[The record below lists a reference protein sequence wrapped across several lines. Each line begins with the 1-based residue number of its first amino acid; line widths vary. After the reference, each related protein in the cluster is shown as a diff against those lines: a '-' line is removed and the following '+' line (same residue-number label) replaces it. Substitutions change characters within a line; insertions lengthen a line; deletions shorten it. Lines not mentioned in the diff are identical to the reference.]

1 MGSCVAIRLSSYH
14 GNIGLFVV
22 KENFRGCGIGTT
34 IFDMAVAHLGEHRNK
49 GLSAVPR
56 MYHIYRDRAK
66 FNKVAAWEVV
76 MFRLDGKRLLA
87 NLANILKCAA
97 PKQPDADRLADATD
111 RSDDRSDCDDSSI
124 TESTNSS
131 SRCDSEELNSI
142 NENEVDASAGGT
154 AAAKQS
160 KHLHNSLSSPLKDI
174 TGEESS
180 RGNMPR
186 DYDWIRR
193 KKSELSLLKEHKF
206 HTFNQLINYSAPR
219 PHLNSLIFSTRV
231 FPSNGSSKAGSVNS
245 PSISLPS
252 LLLNGSGDNAL
263 NAFDQNAFRTP
274 LDKHLVDSSRVSI
287 VPYSNYWLY
296 KLIDFDEQ
304 LSGYNRS
311 KIVRLSA
318 NEENSKTKLAVVGEQ
333 IVGYGTVKHSL
344 QDIYL
349 IAPLY
354 AQSPQI
360 ASDLIREFVRSM
372 SIQQLV
378 KGFILKLPN
387 CNHKAIELMESLGF
401 EKQDY
406 VVTR

>member
-1 MGSCVAIRLSSYH
+1 MAIRLSSYH

-49 GLSAVPR
+49 GLSAVPQ
-56 MYHIYRDRAK
+56 MFHIYRDRAK
-66 FNKVAAWEVV
+66 FNKVASWEVL
-76 MFRLDGKRLLA
+76 MFKLDGKRLLA
-87 NLANILKCAA
+87 NLANFLKSSA
-97 PKQPDADRLADATD
+97 PKNPDVDEPVGAADKP
-111 RSDDRSDCDDSSI
+111 DDRSDCDTASI
-124 TESTNSS
+124 TNSTNSS
-131 SRCDSEELNSI
+131 SRCDSEELNAI
-142 NENEVDASAGGT
+142 NENEAELFAGHP
-154 AAAKQS
+154 KQS

-174 TGEESS
+174 TGEENGRS
-180 RGNMPR
+180 NVLR

-193 KKSELSLLKEHKF
+193 KKSELSLLKDHKF

-219 PHLNSLIFSTRV
+219 PHLNSLIFSTKV
-231 FPSNGSSKAGSVNS
+231 FPSTGKTSSANS

-252 LLLNGSGDNAL
+252 LLLNGSGDTGL
-263 NAFDQNAFRTP
+263 SAFDKPPFGTP
-274 LDKHLVDSSRVSI
+274 FGGGQPLIDSRVI
-287 VPYSNYWLY
+287 TRTQVIDYSNYWLH

-304 LSGYNRS
+304 LNGYNRS
-311 KIVRLSA
+311 KIVRLSV
-318 NEENSKTKLAVVGEQ
+318 NEEHSRTKLAVIGEQ
-333 IVGYGTVKHSL
+333 IVGYGTAKYSL
-344 QDIYL
+344 QDTWL

-354 AQSPQI
+354 AQTAQI
-360 ASDLIREFVRSM
+360 ASDLIKAFVRSM

-387 CNHKAIELMESLGF
+387 GNHKAIELMESLGF

>member
-66 FNKVAAWEVV
+66 FDKVASWEVL
-76 MFRLDGKRLLA
+76 MYRLDGKRLLA
-87 NLANILKCAA
+87 NLANFLKSAA
-97 PKQPDADRLADATD
+97 PKQPASGRMPDAVD
-111 RSDDRSDCDDSSI
+111 RSDDRSDCDSSI
-124 TESTNSS
+124 TESSS
-131 SRCDSEELNSI
+131 CCDSEELNSI
-142 NENEVDASAGGT
+142 NENEVDDAGGT
-154 AAAKQS
+154 PATKQS

-174 TGEESS
+174 TGEENS
-180 RGNMPR
+180 RGNQLR

-193 KKSELSLLKEHKF
+193 KKSELSLLKEPKF

-231 FPSNGSSKAGSVNS
+231 FPSNGTSKTGSVNS

-263 NAFDQNAFRTP
+263 SAFDQQAFRTP
-274 LDKHLVDSSRVSI
+274 LDKHLVDSSRVNI

-304 LSGYNRS
+304 LNGYNRA

-333 IVGYGTVKHSL
+333 IVGYGIVKYSL

-354 AQSPQI
+354 AQSAQI
-360 ASDLIREFVRSM
+360 ACALIKEFVRSM
-372 SIQQLV
+372 SIQQLA

-387 CNHKAIELMESLGF
+387 CNHKAIELMERLGF

-406 VVTR
+406 SVTR